1 MGGLMS
7 EHAVDVPHYL
17 DFVHD
22 IPIEEHL
29 EPNPALIEMLERIP
43 LRKVI
48 YTNATSEHG
57 RRVLQALGV
66 FEQFERI
73 IGIEEVGL
81 DNKHHRRAY
90 ERMLSL
96 LEASGSE
103 CVMVEDSPR
112 NLLPAKAV
120 GMMTI
125 LVESETGG
133 ERSGTDETF
142 IDFTVR
148 SVLDVEEV
156 IDHLLEADEAEGSGN
171 G

>member
-1 MGGLMS
+1 
-7 EHAVDVPHYL
+7 
-17 DFVHD
+17 
-22 IPIEEHL
+22 
-29 EPNPALIEMLERIP
+29 
-43 LRKVI
+43 
-48 YTNATSEHG
+48 
-57 RRVLQALGV
+57 
-66 FEQFERI
+66 
-73 IGIEEVGL
+73 
-81 DNKHHRRAY
+81 
-90 ERMLSL
+90 MLSL